1 MPGKDY
7 KSLRDV
13 AKEIQSNLQKYA
25 PYKTG
30 NLRSRLR
37 TANTINT
44 IIGKNNYDFNTETK
58 SVDIDVSV
66 EIAPSG
72 AEYGLWFND
81 PPTPRSKRRKSLQK
95 TAERKGN
102 WNFGQRSIDDAI
114 YKYLDKFVDEIEENM
129 AKDLEDRLSK
139 L

>member
-30 NLRSRLR
+30 NLRNQLR
-37 TANTINT
+37 TANTVNT
-44 IIGKNNYDFNTETK
+44 IIGRNNYDFNSETK
-58 SVDIDVSV
+58 SVDIDISV
-66 EIAPSG
+66 EVAPSG
-72 AEYGLWFND
+72 AKYGLWFND
-81 PPTPRSKRRKSLQK
+81 PPAPQSKRRKSLQK

-114 YKYLDKFVDEIEENM
+114 YKYLDKFADEIAENM
-129 AKDLEDRLSK
+129 AQSIEDRLSK